1 MRSTVT
7 RLLGRAAVAMSVIAT
22 LTVGVAQAGTI
33 DPDRSTVLITG
44 SNRGIG
50 LAFAEYYTAAG
61 WNVLATARSPEQATE
76 LLSLAEGYE
85 HLIIEQLDVT
95 DNERIAVL
103 AEVYRD
109 TSIDLLINNAGVL
122 GDLDKQR
129 WGSLDPSTFDQVLAV
144 NVFAPM
150 KMAEAFADHVA
161 ASEHKKI
168 VSITSGAG
176 SVSPDRRAGGF
187 PVYGISKAALN
198 MAMRKVRAELA
209 GRGIIVALIAPGTV
223 ATDMLA
229 AALPNRFA
237 AAQTAAQSVAA
248 MASVIE
254 GLDQSYDGRPRNYD
268 GSVMPW

>member
-22 LTVGVAQAGTI
+22 LTVGVAHSGTI
-33 DPDRSTVLITG
+33 DPDRYTVLITG

-76 LLSLAEGYE
+76 LASLAEGYE

-109 TSIDLLINNAGVL
+109 TPIDLLINNAGVL

-150 KMAEAFADHVA
+150 KMAEVFA
-161 ASEHKKI
+161 E
-168 VSITSGAG
+168 AG
-176 SVSPDRRAGGF
+176 IAVTRNVGGHGVVGVLANGDG
-187 PVYGISKAALN
+187 PTVLIRGDKAY
-198 MAMRKVRAELA
+198 RYSC
-209 GRGIIVALIAPGTV
+209 
-223 ATDMLA
+223 
-229 AALPNRFA
+229 LP
-237 AAQTAAQSVAA
+237 
-248 MASVIE
+248 
-254 GLDQSYDGRPRNYD
+254 SYL
-268 GSVMPW
+268 